1 MLEIKFIYIKLIL
14 IYNNIILYNL
24 LYNIKLM
31 WRIKQNIYEN
41 NFMYYEM

>member
-31 WRIKQNIYEN
+31 WRIK
-41 NFMYYEM
+41 